1 MPTDTKKIA
10 PNKSF
15 TGFTKCSIRS
25 ASMVSAKIEPMT
37 KAPRA
42 DENPAFVA
50 IITIPRHSPMLT
62 INRVS
67 SFRKLFAFFRKEG
80 IKQIPTTK
88 QNKRKMPN
96 LTTLSSISMPSTCL
110 LTATVESN
118 TINNTANRSSTTKI
132 PNTTPANRWL
142 RNPMSSNALKIIVV
156 EDIDNIPPRKRL
168 FICPQPSD
176 NPVI

>member
-80 IKQIPTTK
+80 IK
-88 QNKRKMPN
+88 
-96 LTTLSSISMPSTCL
+96 
-110 LTATVESN
+110 
-118 TINNTANRSSTTKI
+118 
-132 PNTTPANRWL
+132 
-142 RNPMSSNALKIIVV
+142 
-156 EDIDNIPPRKRL
+156 
-168 FICPQPSD
+168 
-176 NPVI
+176 